1 MKNHRLQAAAL
12 GRRRT
17 PDEIA
22 HLLDDHR
29 QSGLSLLAFARQR
42 QLCYSS
48 LLRWRRRQPQLPH
61 ASAAVPEAHPAFVP
75 VQIEAGTWSSDYVL
89 GWPSGRSLRI
99 PPQFDAASLRRLL
112 GVLEEGA

>member
-1 MKNHRLQAAAL
+1 MKSHRLRAAPL

-17 PDEIA
+17 PEEITR
-22 HLLDDHR
+22 LLEDHR
-29 QSGLSLLAFARQR
+29 QSGLSLLAFARKR

-48 LLRWRRRQPQLPH
+48 LIRWRRRHPQLRRP
-61 ASAAVPEAHPAFVP
+61 SAAAPEPHPAFVP

-99 PPQFDAASLRRLL
+99 PPQFDSPSLRRLL